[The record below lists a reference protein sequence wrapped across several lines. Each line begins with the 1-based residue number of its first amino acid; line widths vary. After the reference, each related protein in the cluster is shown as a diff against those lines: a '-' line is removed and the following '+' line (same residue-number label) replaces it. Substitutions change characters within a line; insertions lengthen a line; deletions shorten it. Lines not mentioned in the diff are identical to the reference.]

1 MVSRTLRPR
10 TVRSVPLL
18 LAATFLLQAAAAQ
31 PADVDGLLARI
42 DESGIYV
49 GDLSATFTLQSV
61 DPTEGSVLRQAT
73 WFRRDV
79 DDAFLMLIQEPTT
92 ELGQGYLNVEDGF
105 WFYDPESR
113 QFVYTSLSESFQ
125 GSDAKNDDFS
135 APSYA
140 DDYRITSLTEGTLGA
155 YDVWIVELEATHGDA
170 TYPFKTIWVSRAE
183 ELVLKSEDYSLTE
196 RLLRTSYFP
205 SYARIGDAYVADR
218 MIFVDALVPGRTTEI
233 TISDL
238 STAELPDYIFT
249 KAYVERV
256 NR

>member
-1 MVSRTLRPR
+1 MISRTF
-10 TVRSVPLL
+10 RSLPTLLVLTL
-18 LAATFLLQAAAAQ
+18 LACLLPIAAAQ

-42 DESGIYV
+42 DENGTYV

-61 DPTEGSVLRQAT
+61 DPTDGNVLRQAT
-73 WFRRDV
+73 WFRRDA

-113 QFVYTSLSESFQ
+113 QFAYTSLRESFQ
-125 GSDAKNDDFS
+125 GSDANNDDFS

-140 DDYRITSLTEGTLGA
+140 DDYRIASVSEGTLGA
-155 YDVWIVELEATHGDA
+155 YDVWVVQLEATHGDV
-170 TYPFKTIWVSRAE
+170 TYPYKTIWVGKQD

-196 RLLRTSYFP
+196 RLLRTAYFP
-205 SYARIGDAYVADR
+205 SYARVGDAFIADR
-218 MIFVDALVPGRTTEI
+218 VIYVDALVAGRSTEI
-233 TISDL
+233 TISDV

>member
-1 MVSRTLRPR
+1 MTPGSF
-10 TVRSVPLL
+10 RSLPMA
-18 LAATFLLQAAAAQ
+18 LAATLLACLLPVAAAQ
-31 PADVDGLLARI
+31 LADVDGLLARI
-42 DESGIYV
+42 DQQGNYL
-49 GDLSATFTLQSV
+49 GDLSATVTLQSI
-61 DPTEGSVLRQAT
+61 DPTEGDERRQAR
-73 WFRRDV
+73 WFRRDA
-79 DDAFLMLIQEPTT
+79 DDAFLILILEPTT

-113 QFVYTSLSESFQ
+113 QFVYTSLSESFE
-125 GSDAKNDDFS
+125 GSDANHDDFG

-155 YDVWIVELEATHGDA
+155 YDVWIAELEATHGDA

-205 SYARIGDAYVADR
+205 SYARIGDAYIADR

-238 STAELPDYIFT
+238 STAELPEYIFT